1 MKDQAENK
9 VACPASIYILKDIQY
24 HDRAADW
31 RQEEGN
37 ALSSGYSM
45 FLFDSGDGL
54 AVIDG
59 NKYNLM
65 RGKCF
70 IASPA
75 TTMTIQAGHD
85 GLSYYQLSFE
95 GWRLTGPNSTCTCA
109 MDSSEGRVPYL
120 SASMGSGLVPCS
132 GEVLCH
138 PFSECM
144 SYVEKIY
151 EHRYATDEM
160 ESFANHARFQE
171 LLRFIFQQNLSG
183 MNNDDIRTAVKRSIE
198 HLQQHYQSTWTVEQL
213 AGLAQ
218 VARWSYTRMF
228 KDMTG
233 LIPLEYLNGIRID
246 RAKELLQK
254 TDERLFHIA
263 HHVGFSNEYY
273 FSRRFKQ
280 AVGISPGQYRR
291 NHRENVRVV
300 APFLED
306 FLMALGITPAV
317 QSFHAKW
324 GKQDYLQLDDVPIFD
339 IAAEGVETLS
349 QFKPDFIML
358 DKGFERWIPND
369 ALGQFAPTFLLLH
382 PGEDWRMTL
391 RKTAELLGKTG
402 IVDDVIAQ
410 YRAKANEARKL
421 LKRSAR
427 SQTVACLR
435 ISALA
440 ISLYAGPQ
448 QGYTGPILY
457 GDLGLKPPAFVEQF
471 TNRQRNAVLP
481 LDELQLLD
489 SDHLFIAFDKRHSIY
504 EGEER
509 AILDSPTWRAL
520 EAVKNGCVYEV
531 DFMAWMN
538 YGVLSHHRKM
548 NDVLNALA

>member
-31 RQEEGN
+31 QQEEGN

-45 FLFDSGDGL
+45 LLFDSGDGL

-109 MDSSEGRVPYL
+109 MDSSEGRAAYL

-171 LLRFIFQQNLSG
+171 
-183 MNNDDIRTAVKRSIE
+183 V
-198 HLQQHYQSTWTVEQL
+198 
-213 AGLAQ
+213 
-218 VARWSYTRMF
+218 
-228 KDMTG
+228 
-233 LIPLEYLNGIRID
+233 
-246 RAKELLQK
+246 LQK

-306 FLMALGITPAV
+306 FLVALGITPAV

-324 GKQDYLQLDDVPIFD
+324 GKQDYLQLDDVPVFD
-339 IAAEGVETLS
+339 ITAEGVETLS

-358 DKGFERWIPND
+358 DRGFERWIPND
-369 ALGQFAPTFLLLH
+369 ALGQFAPTYLLLH

-391 RKTAELLGKTG
+391 RKTAELLGKTD

-457 GDLGLKPPAFVEQF
+457 GDLGLKPSAFVEQF

-481 LDELQLLD
+481 LNELQLLD

>member
-31 RQEEGN
+31 QQEEGN

-45 FLFDSGDGL
+45 LLFDSGDGL

-109 MDSSEGRVPYL
+109 MDSSEVRAAYL

-233 LIPLEYLNGIRID
+233 L
-246 RAKELLQK
+246 
-254 TDERLFHIA
+254 
-263 HHVGFSNEYY
+263 
-273 FSRRFKQ
+273 
-280 AVGISPGQYRR
+280 
-291 NHRENVRVV
+291 
-300 APFLED
+300 FLED
-306 FLMALGITPAV
+306 FLVALGITPAV

-324 GKQDYLQLDDVPIFD
+324 GKQDYLQLDDVPVFD
-339 IAAEGVETLS
+339 IAAEGVETFS

-358 DKGFERWIPND
+358 DRGFERWISND
-369 ALGQFAPTFLLLH
+369 ALGQFAPTYLLLH

-391 RKTAELLGKTG
+391 RKTAELLGKTD